1 MIAGI
6 IGESYAGERRVA
18 IIPATVPALGKLGI
32 EVLVEPG
39 AGAAASFPDDEYRAK
54 GATIAGSRAEVFE
67 RAKLIL
73 NVRSLAAPGSEPTA
87 DLRKVAAD
95 QVVVGLMDCLA
106 TPQGV
111 GVLAERRATGFALEL
126 VPRITRAQAMDVL
139 SSTATVVGY
148 HAVLVAATSLPRLF
162 PMLMTAGGTLAPSK
176 VFIIGVGVAGLQ
188 AIATARRLGA
198 VVSAYDVRPAVKE
211 QVESLGAR
219 FVELPIE
226 AESAQDKGGYAQAQ
240 DENFYRRQRE
250 LMAEAIAENDVVI
263 TTAAVPG
270 KKAPILVTTEMV
282 EKMRPGSVL
291 VDVAAEQ
298 GGNCEAT
305 RAGET
310 VVCGGARVIGLLNPA
325 SAVAGHASQMFSKN
339 LENFLRLIVK
349 DGELTIDLEDEI
361 VAGALVVR
369 SGKVV
374 NERVR
379 EALGLEP
386 PAGE

>member
-6 IGESYAGERRVA
+6 IQESYAGERRVA
-18 IIPATVPALGKLGI
+18 IIPATVPALAKLGL
-32 EVLVEPG
+32 EVLVEPA
-39 AGAAASFPDDEYRAK
+39 AGAAAGFPDAQYRAK
-54 GATIAGSRAEVFE
+54 GATIAASRADVFA

-73 NVRSLAAPGSEPTA
+73 NVRSLAAPGGEPVA
-87 DLRKVAAD
+87 DLQSVAAE

-111 GVLAERRATGFALEL
+111 GILAERGATGFALEL

-148 HAVLVAATSLPRLF
+148 HAVLVAATSVPRLF

-219 FVELPIE
+219 FIELPIE
-226 AESAQDKGGYAQAQ
+226 TESAQDKGGYAQAQ
-240 DENFYRRQRE
+240 DEDFYRRQRE
-250 LMAEAIAENDVVI
+250 LMAGAVAENDVVI

-339 LENFLRLIVK
+339 LENFLKLIVK

-369 SGKVV
+369 SGEVV

-379 EALGLEP
+379 EVLGSEP
-386 PAGE
+386 PAGA

>member
-6 IGESYAGERRVA
+6 IRESYAGERRVA
-18 IIPATVPALGKLGI
+18 IIPATCPALGKLGI

-39 AGAAASFPDDEYRAK
+39 AGAAAGFPDDAYRAK
-54 GATIAGSRAEVFE
+54 GATITGSRAEVFE

-73 NVRSLAAPGSEPTA
+73 NVRSLAAPGGEPVA
-87 DLRKVAAD
+87 DLQSVAAD

-226 AESAQDKGGYAQAQ
+226 TESAQDKGGYAQAQ

-250 LMAEAIAENDVVI
+250 LMAEAVAENDVVI

-310 VVCGGARVIGLLNPA
+310 VMCGGARVIGLMNPA
-325 SAVAGHASQMFSKN
+325 SGVAGHASQMFSKN
-339 LENFLRLIVK
+339 LENFLELIVK

-379 EALGLEP
+379 EVLDIET

>member
-6 IGESYAGERRVA
+6 IRESYAGERRVA
-18 IIPATVPALGKLGI
+18 IIPATCPALAKLGI

-39 AGAAASFPDDEYRAK
+39 AGAAAGFPDDQYKAK

-73 NVRSLAAPGSEPTA
+73 NVRSLAAPGGEPVA
-87 DLRKVAAD
+87 DLQKVAAE

-111 GVLAERRATGFALEL
+111 SVLAERRATGFALEL

-148 HAVLVAATSLPRLF
+148 HAVLVAATSVPRLF

-226 AESAQDKGGYAQAQ
+226 TESAQDKGGYAQAQ

-250 LMAEAIAENDVVI
+250 LMAEAVAENDVVI

-305 RAGET
+305 QAGET

-339 LENFLRLIVK
+339 LENFLKLIVK

-369 SGKVV
+369 SGQVV

-379 EALGLEP
+379 GALGIEP
-386 PAGE
+386 PAGD